1 MWGRAVRSC
10 YFTALEGAE
19 NEKGPSQS
27 GRNSGGGVGRGE
39 SEGPSQKGRCGDVNA
54 LAG

>member
-1 MWGRAVRSC
+1 MKRGRVRAVE
-10 YFTALEGAE
+10 TVGAE
-19 NEKGPSQS
+19 SEGENQCGP
-27 GRNSGGGVGRGE
+27 RCRGGGVGRGE